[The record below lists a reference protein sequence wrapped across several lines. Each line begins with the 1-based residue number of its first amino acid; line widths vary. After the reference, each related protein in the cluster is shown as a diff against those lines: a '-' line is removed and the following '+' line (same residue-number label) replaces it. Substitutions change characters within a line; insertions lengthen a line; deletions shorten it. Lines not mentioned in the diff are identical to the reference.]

1 MEQIIYNLVNNFDF
15 AYMLVINI
23 LTYFINK
30 YTPIVKFGTWP
41 KRIVFIAIMLLITAI
56 YYFAGYTNYIILI
69 NSAIAAPVAWSW
81 VFKPILNKLKL
92 DYKSN
97 TE

>member
-1 MEQIIYNLVNNFDF
+1 MEQIIYNLINNFNF

-23 LTYFINK
+23 LTYLINK
-30 YTPIVKFGTWP
+30 YTPISKFNTWY
-41 KRIVFIAIMLLITAI
+41 KRLVFICVMLFITI
-56 YYFAGYTNYIILI
+56 LYYIAGYKDYIILI

-97 TE
+97 IE

>member
-1 MEQIIYNLVNNFDF
+1 
-15 AYMLVINI
+15 
-23 LTYFINK
+23 
-30 YTPIVKFGTWP
+30 
-41 KRIVFIAIMLLITAI
+41 MLLITAI
-56 YYFAGYTNYIILI
+56 YYFAGYTNYIVLI

-97 TE
+97 IE

>member
-23 LTYFINK
+23 LTYLINK
-30 YTPIVKFGTWP
+30 YTPISKLNTWY
-41 KRIVFIAIMLLITAI
+41 KRLVFVCVMLFITII
-56 YYFAGYTNYIILI
+56 YYIAGYRDYIILI

-97 TE
+97 IE